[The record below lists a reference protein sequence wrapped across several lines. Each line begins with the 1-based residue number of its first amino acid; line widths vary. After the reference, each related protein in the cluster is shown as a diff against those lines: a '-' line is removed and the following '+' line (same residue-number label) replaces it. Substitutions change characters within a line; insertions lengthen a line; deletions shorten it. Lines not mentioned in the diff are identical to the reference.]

1 MGEFEV
7 YLIAL
12 ALALVPVLF
21 PGRRTFWLIAFPA
34 FAAYIIV
41 SRYSG
46 FDTDVAKFAEW
57 MKRDFSGFF
66 ALREM
71 VYFTFS
77 HGAYLLTKDDRL
89 AFLLMDAFW
98 MFITVGAL
106 RLRFGNSSLQ
116 YAALAILLLSFPILM
131 GFQNFY
137 RQHIAVAFI
146 QLAYHAAPGR
156 TLMPSTSFLF
166 GIFSHNSAA
175 LTAPAILLRSG
186 FFKNTLMSYVMFFGM
201 TAAAVIGLA
210 LISSGAVSALSKSN
224 ATTGLDMSFVYL
236 AMFIVFF
243 TYFLYTEKGNVVAA
257 AKASPAC
264 FSALFVT
271 PGMIAFFADA
281 PAERTAMTF
290 LILTIPDLVQSTA
303 RMGKWQRFLVLAGL
317 FLMVS
322 LPMIAFP
329 NTRNFVM

>member
-12 ALALVPVLF
+12 CVLFLPVAF
-21 PGRRTFWLIAFPA
+21 PGRRLFWLVAIPV
-34 FAAYIIV
+34 FAAYIVV

-71 VYFTFS
+71 VYFTLS
-77 HGAYLLTKDDRL
+77 HGAYLLTKDERL
-89 AFLLMDAFW
+89 AFLLMDAGW
-98 MFITVGAL
+98 ILLAAISL
-106 RLRFGNSSLQ
+106 RMRFGKSNLQ
-116 YAALAILLLSFPILM
+116 YAAFAIILMSFPVLM

-137 RQHIAVAFI
+137 RQHIGIGFI
-146 QLAYHAAPGR
+146 MLAYHAAPGR
-156 TLMPSTSFLF
+156 VVLPSLSFLL

-175 LTAPAILLRSG
+175 LTAPAIFLRTK
-186 FFKNTLMSYVMFFGM
+186 FFKDAPLVFLIFFGV
-201 TAAAVIGLA
+201 TISAVLGLG

-224 ATTGLDMSFVYL
+224 ATTGLDMSLVYL
-236 AMFIVFF
+236 ALFIVFF
-243 TYFLYTEKGNVVAA
+243 VYFLYAEKGNVVRAA
-257 AKASPAC
+257 NASPAC
-264 FSALFVT
+264 FSALFIT

-281 PAERTAMTF
+281 PAERTAMIF
-290 LILTIPDLVQSTA
+290 LILMIPDLVESFG
-303 RMGKWQRFLVLAGL
+303 RFGRWERFLLLAVL
-317 FLMVS
+317 FLMLS